1 MKESELLNENSLIIE
16 RLKQLPA
23 FKSFQDKDIKGLM
36 QFSKVKEFQPG
47 EVIIR
52 EGDTDRGIYFLLSG
66 KVKVIKDGVDLCYLG
81 RSGDAFGEMAVVER
95 RPRSATV
102 EAVNTSL
109 TFALDASYL
118 GMLEEDDRTVFMYVI
133 YRIFSELMAARLRD
147 TTNELVEAK
156 KEIARLNGKGSPAS

>member
-1 MKESELLNENSLIIE
+1 MKESDFLDENAVIIE

-23 FKSFQDKDIKGLM
+23 FKSFQDKDIRGLM
-36 QFSKVKEFQPG
+36 QFSKVKEYQPG
-47 EVIIR
+47 EIIIK

-66 KVKVIKDGVDLCYLG
+66 KVKVIKDGIDLCTLG

-109 TFALDASYL
+109 TFALDASCL

-133 YRIFSELMAARLRD
+133 YRIFAELMSTRLRD
-147 TTNELVEAK
+147 TTNDLVAAK
-156 KEIARLNGKGSPAS
+156 KEIERLKQAGSA